1 MLFHFVVLGGC
12 AVKRAFPT
20 VWAGEARRGGKGRQT
35 GSERGRVHQF
45 SVHPP
50 KANLDPTP
58 EPSPALI
65 TRTGSTYS
73 SAAVNKNNSSIY
85 VRLTCCLMAT
95 MCFAGIARIPAAVRN
110 IPPVGKPPKP
120 HSCWKLSSLYYLL
133 VCLGAAQF
141 ELSLWGCSSGE
152 SIRLSSQL
160 LDSGTIT
167 ACSDIYT
174 VLHRL
179 CFVLAMKAWTFAL
192 EKHYRTSCLNM
203 LRKSASS

>member
-20 VWAGEARRGGKGRQT
+20 VWAGEARRGGKGNQT

-95 MCFAGIARIPAAVRN
+95 MCLQESHASLPRCATSLPWENHLSLRSEETWAFLLLFHSQTICSPPLYPTPKN
-110 IPPVGKPPKP
+110 IYILNQSQVGLSQEKRKKP
-120 HSCWKLSSLYYLL
+120 HGGH
-133 VCLGAAQF
+133 VF
-141 ELSLWGCSSGE
+141 
-152 SIRLSSQL
+152 
-160 LDSGTIT
+160 
-167 ACSDIYT
+167 
-174 VLHRL
+174 
-179 CFVLAMKAWTFAL
+179 CFQKQQRWSAW
-192 EKHYRTSCLNM
+192 CN
-203 LRKSASS
+203 